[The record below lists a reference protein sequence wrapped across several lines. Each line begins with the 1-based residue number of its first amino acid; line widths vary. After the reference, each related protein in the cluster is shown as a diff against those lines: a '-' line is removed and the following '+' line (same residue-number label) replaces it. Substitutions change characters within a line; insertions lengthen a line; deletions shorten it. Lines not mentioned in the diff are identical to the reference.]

1 MYLAK
6 KTTAMTKLQNLYKT
20 GNQIQK
26 STIIG
31 FLNYEIAKKQFIDLG
46 YDDEKYDIVVHPHP
60 LYTEETEKDRIANI
74 ESSVFKWLD
83 VAKLVNETHTEWVSK
98 D

>member
-1 MYLAK
+1 MI
-6 KTTAMTKLQNLYKT
+6 TKLQNLYKT

-46 YDDEKYDIVVHPHP
+46 YDDEEYDIVVHPHP
-60 LYTEETEKDRIANI
+60 LYPKATEKERIADV

>member
-1 MYLAK
+1 
-6 KTTAMTKLQNLYKT
+6 MTKLQNLYKT

-31 FLNYEIAKKQFIDLG
+31 FLNREIATKQFMDLG

-60 LYTEETEKDRIANI
+60 LYPEATDKERIADV

-83 VAKLVNETHTEWVSK
+83 VAKLVNETHTEWVSR

>member
-1 MYLAK
+1 MYLVK
-6 KTTAMTKLQNLYKT
+6 KTAMTKLQQLYKT
-20 GNQIQK
+20 GSKIQK

-31 FLNYEIAKKQFIDLG
+31 FLNREIANKQFMDLS
-46 YDDEKYDIVVHPHP
+46 YDDEKYDIVVHLHP
-60 LYTEETEKDRIANI
+60 LYLQATAKERIADI